1 MLHVVATIEVHEG
14 KRGELLR
21 VFETLTPLVRAEQG
35 CIEYVAT
42 IDVQTAIKVQ
52 VPPRPNVVTV
62 VEKWESIEALTAHLA
77 ATHMQTYREDVK
89 DIVKSVALQ
98 VLAAA

>member
-14 KRGELLR
+14 KRGELLQ
-21 VFETLTPLVRAEQG
+21 VFEKLSPLVHAEEG

-42 IDVQTAIKVQ
+42 IDVQTSIKVQ
-52 VPPRPNVVTV
+52 APPRPNVVTV
-62 VEKWESIEALTAHLA
+62 VEKWDSLAALTAHLA
-77 ATHMQTYREDVK
+77 APHMQTYREDVK

>member
-1 MLHVVATIEVHEG
+1 MIHVIATIE
-14 KRGELLR
+14 
-21 VFETLTPLVRAEQG
+21 LTPGTREAFLTEFRKIIADVRAEQG

-62 VEKWESIEALTAHLA
+62 IEKWDSIEALTAHLA
-77 ATHMQTYREDVK
+77 APHMQTYREDVK
-89 DIVKSVALQ
+89 DIVKGVALQ